1 MRQLAAVVLLASLV
15 LAGCASSPGPAE
27 PVPAAS
33 PADEA
38 GGPAD
43 APAPSDEGDEALAVF
58 RSALEGQ
65 SPSAPDA
72 LVAAVQAAGF
82 ERSAIERTREV
93 DSLGAPVTF
102 VQIAVRDGD
111 GCLVGSV
118 GEGEATAVR
127 ASALGSGRCLVG
139 EIVTVD

>member
-15 LAGCASSPGPAE
+15 LAGCASSPGLAE
-27 PVPAAS
+27 PVPVAS
-33 PADEA
+33 PAET

-43 APAPSDEGDEALAVF
+43 APAASAAGDEALAAF

-65 SPSAPDA
+65 SPTAPDA
-72 LVAAVQAAGF
+72 LVAAVEAAGF

-111 GCLVGSV
+111 GCLIGSV

>member
-15 LAGCASSPGPAE
+15 LAGCASSPGLAE
-27 PVPAAS
+27 PVPVAS
-33 PADEA
+33 PAET

-43 APAPSDEGDEALAVF
+43 APAASAAGDEALAAF

-65 SPSAPDA
+65 SPTAPDA
-72 LVAAVQAAGF
+72 LVAAVEAAGF

-111 GCLVGSV
+111 GCLIGSV

-127 ASALGSGRCLVG
+127 ASALASGRCLVG

>member
-27 PVPAAS
+27 PVPVAS
-33 PADEA
+33 PAET

-43 APAPSDEGDEALAVF
+43 APAASAAGDEALAAF

-65 SPSAPDA
+65 SPTAPDA
-72 LVAAVQAAGF
+72 IVAAVEAAGF
-82 ERSAIERTREV
+82 ARSAIERTREV

-102 VQIAVRDGD
+102 VQIAVREGD

>member
-33 PADEA
+33 PEA
-38 GGPAD
+38 GGLAD

-72 LVAAVQAAGF
+72 LVAAVEAAGF

-102 VQIAVRDGD
+102 VQIAVREGD

>member
-15 LAGCASSPGPAE
+15 LAGCATSPGPAE
-27 PVPAAS
+27 PVPEAS
-33 PADEA
+33 PEA

-72 LVAAVQAAGF
+72 LVAAVEAAGF